1 MGFLRLLLCRRLWAG
16 HLVSGGEMAMMTLI
30 AFGRPGRLWWLLVPV
45 IFLAVYLVVVMWRR
59 QPHQGRN
66 ELKRLL
72 PSSRPWKQHLAMG
85 LSVLSMAIMVLAFA
99 QPKAYHEVP
108 RDRATVVVAIDVSR
122 SMVATDVEPSRLSA
136 AKTAAKDFLG
146 ICRHGSMSPW

>member
-1 MGFLRLLLCRRLWAG
+1 
-16 HLVSGGEMAMMTLI
+16 MMTLI
-30 AFGRPGRLWWLLVPV
+30 AFGRPGRLWWLVVPV
-45 IFLAVYLVVVMWRR
+45 VFLAVYLVVVMWRR

-85 LSVLSMAIMVLAFA
+85 LSVLSMAIIVLAFA

-122 SMVATDVEPSRLSA
+122 SMVATDV
-136 AKTAAKDFLG
+136 
-146 ICRHGSMSPW
+146 

>member
-1 MGFLRLLLCRRLWAG
+1 
-16 HLVSGGEMAMMTLI
+16 MAMMTLI

-146 ICRHGSMSPW
+146 DLPPRFNVSLVKFAASAQVVGGTTT